1 MLKAKVGHGAR
12 FIIHAIYFVYLIE
25 CEDGTIYTGITT
37 DVRRR
42 FKEHR
47 SGKGGAYTCSR
58 GVKKVSHSEKYKDRS
73 SALKREAEIKGW
85 CRGKKLLLI
94 ERKIQR

>member
-1 MLKAKVGHGAR
+1 M
-12 FIIHAIYFVYLIE
+12 YFVYLIE

-37 DVRRR
+37 DIRRR

-47 SGKGGAYTCSR
+47 SGKGGAYTRSKK
-58 GVKKVSHSEKYKDRS
+58 VKKILYAEKYKDRS

-85 CRGKKLLLI
+85 RRGKKLTLI
-94 ERKIQR
+94 K